1 MQHPSRPIEP
11 RQELVDLAAGLVP
24 ALAARAAAYDEAD
37 AFCHEDFDDLVAAG
51 YTAITVP
58 TELGGRGATA
68 LDLVAAQSR
77 LAEGF
82 RDRVEP
88 FLKQVATEGAI
99 LAGGFS
105 EPQSGGNWWYQAS
118 VATPLPGG
126 GYRLSGTKTFF
137 TGWPRATHL
146 FLSAAV
152 ETETGR
158 EPIGFLVP
166 RPERGVRVLGDWK
179 AMGMRATGSNA
190 LAIDE
195 LEIPPECVVAM
206 GFPVAVSFLVGS
218 HWSWPSFA
226 SVFLGAAE
234 AAFRHV
240 AEGLPRRRNE
250 GLGQSLAELPGVQ
263 QAVGEMRMR
272 LDAARATLL
281 AAVARP
287 PDPDPVAHYGRM
299 AGAKLFTCQ
308 TALEVCTMALRTAG
322 GGGYLRTGPL
332 ERLLRDAHAGLLLPP
347 SHDATLQ
354 WLGRVELGSGTAPGG
369 SGGPGGQL
377 RGTPGGV
384 PGESGQRSDSPPV
397 DSS

>member
-1 MQHPSRPIEP
+1 MQHPSRPTEP
-11 RQELVDLAAGLVP
+11 RQELIDLAAGLVP
-24 ALAARAAAYDEAD
+24 ALASRAAAYDEAD

-77 LAEGF
+77 LAEGNPATALAVNMHLHGVGLLAEGF

-118 VATPLPGG
+118 TATPLPGG

-146 FLSAAV
+146 FLTAGV
-152 ETETGR
+152 ETDNGR

-195 LEIPPECVVAM
+195 LEIAPECVVAM

-226 SVFLGAAE
+226 SIFLGAAE

-308 TALEVCTMALRTAG
+308 TALEVCTLALRTAG
-322 GGGYLRTGPL
+322 GSGYLRTTGPL

-354 WLGRVELGSGTAPGG
+354 WLGRVELGTASAPGG
-369 SGGPGGQL
+369 TS
-377 RGTPGGV
+377 
-384 PGESGQRSDSPPV
+384 
-397 DSS
+397 